1 MFCCLIFIFILFL
14 IIYCFFYDCG
24 KEMFLFLILKK
35 NLNKMIEIYVVDE
48 RDLKYILIF
57 MVCFVINY
65 NNFCMF
71 NLYFLSV
78 IKNYD
83 ILLMVFEKKIIK
95 LYIISLIN
103 SNI

>member
-24 KEMFLFLILKK
+24 KEMFIFNFEK

>member
-1 MFCCLIFIFILFL
+1 
-14 IIYCFFYDCG
+14 
-24 KEMFLFLILKK
+24 
-35 NLNKMIEIYVVDE
+35 MIEIYVVDE

-103 SNI
+103 SNIQINLFGYENYDNLVGISYLF